1 MNAQVH
7 STSIA
12 ADYKE
17 ELMKNYFPKI
27 QYSIFYVYMIWWL
40 YMFCELFLQ
49 GCHGIPTVTKA
60 FLRSTRGVKL
70 HSYGLLRAIKAEHR
84 S

>member
-27 QYSIFYVYMIWWL
+27 QYSIFYVYMI
-40 YMFCELFLQ
+40 
-49 GCHGIPTVTKA
+49 
-60 FLRSTRGVKL
+60 
-70 HSYGLLRAIKAEHR
+70 
-84 S
+84 